1 MVAPEQPVRVV
12 FDDRHTVAGG
22 DLEDAVHLAGDTG
35 VVDDQDGARAIGDQ
49 RLEPRLVQVERVGT
63 DVAKTG
69 RAPRRTNA
77 FSVETNVNDGAIT
90 SSPGPT
96 SSSRAAISSACVHD
110 VVRSAFGTPRTCSQH
125 VLAAPREGAVAR
137 QPRALDRFAHV
148 VELAARNG
156 RTMEGDLWRRGDG
169 HGREPTRRSEP
180 PTGHDT
186 PMRISARSRSITRSH
201 ARSSGRGKASSR
213 CTSAVRRLYRDANM
227 AGTRSETNED
237 TRVMRKPAPAT
248 LSISSRRA

>member
-1 MVAPEQPVRVV
+1 MARVRSVIS
-12 FDDRHTVAGG
+12 ASS
-22 DLEDAVHLAGDTG
+22 
-35 VVDDQDGARAIGDQ
+35 
-49 RLEPRLVQVERVGT
+49 RVSSTLSVSGRT
-63 DVAKTG
+63 SAKTG
-69 RAPRRTNA
+69 RAPAEDERVQRGGEGERRRDHL
-77 FSVETNVNDGAIT
+77 V
-90 SSPGPT
+90 
-96 SSSRAAISSACVHD
+96 SRAD
-110 VVRSAFGTPRTCSQH
+110 VEEQSGHLERVRARRREERLRYAEDLLQD
-125 VLAAPREGAVAR
+125 VLAAQREGAVAR

-156 RTMEGDLWRRGDG
+156 RTMEGDPWRRGDG

-186 PMRISARSRSITRSH
+186 PMRISARSRSMTRSH
-201 ARSSGRGKASSR
+201 ARSSGRGKASSQ